1 MDSNLSVI
9 PPYVHLFFDDDEGN
23 IHDVQSVAK
32 SKSIN
37 LQSVHCPPGPISFYD
52 AEGTPLNQ
60 KITNYADYSA
70 LKQYDDTFSAHFKQF
85 IKSTDRMSVGRGI
98 TPDMIGQIIA
108 YESYEYEQPQSR
120 LYFFDFD
127 LLLSQLGGLDF
138 SFVQNRDH
146 VKSDFNDYA
155 KYLFSDCIGEESSIG
170 RLTLLKQMFSAI
182 GRDRVYIITSNAFA
196 NPNSSN
202 PFFKFFIGL
211 TQVLLPSFYG
221 DHLICTNSKIAN
233 PLFTKKSDAIM
244 SVFNNVFKKSFMPL
258 SSSASLPAASLPAA
272 SLPAA
277 SLPAASLPAASLPA
291 ASLPLRARHSARP
304 PSALK
309 HTIAKP
315 KIKTTI
321 YKKRKGGARRR
332 SKFLHTRKKIRIT

>member
-9 PPYVHLFFDDDEGN
+9 PPNVHLFFDDDKGN
-23 IHDVQSVAK
+23 IDDVQLVAK

-37 LQSVHCPPGPISFYD
+37 LQSVHCRPGPISFYD

-60 KITNYADYSA
+60 KITNYADYIA

-108 YESYEYEQPQSR
+108 YEYEQPQSR

-138 SFVQNRDH
+138 SFVQNHEH
-146 VKSDFNDYA
+146 VNMSDLNDLNDYA
-155 KYLFSDCIGEESSIG
+155 KYLFSDCIGEESATG
-170 RLTLLKQMFSAI
+170 RLNLLKQMFSAI
-182 GRDRVYIITSNAFA
+182 GPDRVYIITSNAFA
-196 NPNSSN
+196 NPNNNNNN
-202 PFFKFFIGL
+202 PFFKFFLGL
-211 TQVLLPSFYG
+211 TRVLLPSFHER
-221 DHLICTNSKIAN
+221 HLICTNSKIAN

-244 SVFNNVFKKSFMPL
+244 SVFNNVFNNAFKKSFMPL
-258 SSSASLPAASLPAA
+258 PSSAALPSSTALPR
-272 SLPAA
+272 S
-277 SLPAASLPAASLPA
+277 
-291 ASLPLRARHSARP
+291 RHSARQ
-304 PSALK
+304 PSAFK
-309 HTIAKP
+309 YTIAKP

-321 YKKRKGGARRR
+321 RKGGARRR

>member
-1 MDSNLSVI
+1 MDTVI
-9 PPYVHLFFDDDEGN
+9 PPNVHLFFDDDAGN
-23 IHDVQSVAK
+23 IRDVQSVDK

-37 LQSVHCPPGPISFYD
+37 LQSVHCRPGPISFYD

-60 KITNYADYSA
+60 KITTYAEYRE
-70 LKQYDDTFSAHFKQF
+70 LKQQDDTIPDYFKQF
-85 IKSTDRMSVGRGI
+85 IKSTTDRMSVGSGI
-98 TPDMIGQIIA
+98 TPDMIRQIIA

-138 SFVQNRDH
+138 SFVQNLDH
-146 VKSDFNDYA
+146 VNMSVLNDYA
-155 KYLFSDCIGEESSIG
+155 KYLFSDCIGKESPPTG
-170 RLTLLKQMFSAI
+170 RLNLLKQMFSKI
-182 GRDRVYIITSNAFA
+182 GPDRVYIITSNAFA

-202 PFFKFFIGL
+202 PYFKFFIGL

-221 DHLICTNSKIAN
+221 DHLICTNSKIAD

-244 SVFNNVFKKSFMPL
+244 SVFNNAFKKSFMPSSVL
-258 SSSASLPAASLPAA
+258 PSSLPSSAALPRS
-272 SLPAA
+272 
-277 SLPAASLPAASLPA
+277 
-291 ASLPLRARHSARP
+291 RHYTRQYARHYARQ

-309 HTIAKP
+309 FAIAKP

>member
-272 SLPAA
+272 SLP
-277 SLPAASLPAASLPA
+277 
-291 ASLPLRARHSARP
+291 LRARHSARP

>member
-1 MDSNLSVI
+1 MDSNPSVI
-9 PPYVHLFFDDDEGN
+9 PSNVHLFFDDDAGN
-23 IHDVQSVAK
+23 IRDVQSVA
-32 SKSIN
+32 KSIN
-37 LQSVHCPPGPISFYD
+37 LQSVHCPPDPISFYD

-60 KITNYADYSA
+60 KITTYSEYSA
-70 LKQYDDTFSAHFKQF
+70 LKQHDGTLSDYFKQF
-85 IKSTDRMSVGRGI
+85 IKPTDRMSVGRGI

-108 YESYEYEQPQSR
+108 YEEKPQSR

-272 SLPAA
+272 SLP
-277 SLPAASLPAASLPA
+277 
-291 ASLPLRARHSARP
+291 LRARHSARP